1 MSTNSAFEDGF
12 DETPTDTDP
21 PADTTTTE
29 EGTDTTHQATTETAE
44 QEQQP
49 EPKFV
54 QVTEDDF
61 NRFRAA
67 SEKLAELEGTFTK
80 RFDTAFGKM
89 GGLERKL
96 QELHAAGAITDED
109 IAPFQ
114 DDLPEIAN
122 VLRKLRAPA
131 QASDEDLSA
140 RFKPVLES
148 AVNPLIQELRET
160 QKAAVLLVHPDMETF
175 KESEDFGRWVATKDE
190 KYREQL
196 GSTWSP
202 AFIAGALTEAK
213 KWAEA
218 NKPKPQARQGAE
230 RSSVIEAAIQ
240 PRGTGASRPTRAAQ
254 DAFLAGF
261 EEG

>member
-1 MSTNSAFEDGF
+1 MSTNADFEAGF
-12 DETPTDTDP
+12 DDAPTETDP
-21 PADTTTTE
+21 PATTTTTE
-29 EGTDTTHQATTETAE
+29 GVTDTTTQTPPETTKPPEVV
-44 QEQQP
+44 
-49 EPKFV
+49 EPKYV
-54 QVTEDDF
+54 QITEDDF
-61 NRFRAA
+61 ARFRGAA
-67 SEKLAELEGTFTK
+67 EKLADLESTFTK

-109 IAPFQ
+109 IAPFK

-122 VLRKLRAPA
+122 VLKKLRAPA
-131 QASDEDLSA
+131 QQSDDDFNA
-140 RFKPVLES
+140 RIKPVLDQ
-148 AVNPLIQELRET
+148 AVTPLVQELRET
-160 QKAAVLLVHPDMETF
+160 QKAAVALVHPDWETF
-175 KESEDFGRWVATKDE
+175 KGSEEFGKWVATKDE
-190 KYREQL
+190 AYREQL

-218 NKPKPQARQGAE
+218 NKPRQKPKDAD

-240 PRGTGASRPTRAAQ
+240 PRGTGATRPAQPAQ

-261 EEG
+261 DEG